1 MKNDFLFLEFFV
13 NLFFVNFMR
22 TEYCKFDQISIL
34 IIAFYNQKEVE
45 TIVQFFAKIVKRITK
60 SFLWNYLTAY

>member
-1 MKNDFLFLEFFV
+1 MKNDFLFLDFFV

-22 TEYCKFDQISIL
+22 TEYSKFDQISIL

-45 TIVQFFAKIVKRITK
+45 TIVHCPVFRKNCQKD
-60 SFLWNYLTAY
+60 Y